1 MKNDGVPVLESVAAI
16 FAPICPLFPHTG
28 HYHLAVTVVYEFNGL
43 IEVAVQKRNQPQ
55 QSFSLIA
62 DAL

>member
-16 FAPICPLFPHTG
+16 FAPICLPHTG

-55 QSFSLIA
+55 QSFGFIA